1 MSDENEKKVRVGL
14 AYPFSQLL
22 KTMAGAGQA
31 AAARVKQWEQVI
43 AGMLD
48 GRLAVGSRTP
58 VAETP
63 AWVTL
68 QVVHGGFAT
77 GSFAAGG
84 DLLPH
89 EEETLKR
96 LYTLDAGRMALN
108 LHFLEEPSREA
119 VTAMLRDGTYR
130 VDVPEEA
137 ALLSYAWLM
146 QRGEMARAE
155 RLLDDVGPFFDRL
168 RFYPRP
174 HSRPLRS
181 GTSVSVATVGD
192 ALASIRSK
200 RPQAQVQRMK
210 EAITVWAPLYD
221 RAAELF
227 FETVGGASNEPC
239 MRYAPDWAVR
249 AQQLLHQYDL
259 ARQRHRL
266 CGKPERKKE
275 NFFRLRQYLAK
286 NLRDTSSIT
295 PGDRAA
301 IRHILDA
308 YLERHGEPGSV
319 RLTSAREQQA
329 RDAALPDH
337 LKLARVLAD
346 RLEPLPHD
354 EGTPDLDR
362 VVAPITADE
371 AEKANAP
378 QGTSLPPSLVRKATR
393 CAEAPLETLVE
404 RDVIGSSEA
413 MAKVVPTLTA
423 RLRAAAVAD
432 PELRGLYE
440 AIYTAFR
447 RRRSLLLLD
456 LQSQARLGELPWIQ
470 ALQPWLGGDD
480 ASKRASGEALNRV
493 ASVALRAFPQTILP
507 NKLIK
512 ELRAL
517 AGAADQMR
525 PFVDELAADIFMG
538 DFSETYLR
546 AAQTAARL
554 LSGSLYER
562 YYGLTF
568 ARVLSF
574 EPKRSQYGVPTS
586 PELAALC
593 KELARS
599 DGNGSYVARNGTV
612 IEQAQILTT
621 HNLATLFED
630 REFATTM
637 RGHLP
642 DMAKRCFAWIC
653 SRLQTASGDWKA
665 QMQLMKNA
673 AYAWRQMIFYLSL
686 LGADE
691 LASSLAGAKAHFETR
706 TAPFR
711 ARFAP
716 VVQGLEGV
724 IEGKA
729 FDEAGR
735 LPSGGRRLLGWS
747 VGRHWLLPDRET
759 NSR

>member
-1 MSDENEKKVRVGL
+1 MSDDNDEKVRVGL

-22 KTMAGAGQA
+22 KAVAGVGQA
-31 AAARVKQWEQVI
+31 AASRVKQWEQVI

-48 GRLAVGSRTP
+48 GRLTVGSRTP
-58 VAETP
+58 VAEAP

-68 QVVHGGFAT
+68 EVVHGGFAT

-108 LHFLEEPSREA
+108 LHFLEEPRREA

-137 ALLSYAWLM
+137 ALLSYVWLM
-146 QRGEMARAE
+146 RRGETSRAE
-155 RLLDDVGPFFDRL
+155 RLLDEVGPFFDRL

-174 HSRPLRS
+174 HSRPLRD

-221 RAAELF
+221 RAAGLF
-227 FETVGGASNEPC
+227 FETVGDASSEPC
-239 MRYAPDWAVR
+239 TRYAPDWAVR

-286 NLRDTSSIT
+286 NLRDASSIT
-295 PGDRAA
+295 AADRAA

-308 YLERHGEPGSV
+308 YLERRGEPGSV
-319 RLTSAREQQA
+319 RLASAREQQA

-337 LKLARVLAD
+337 ATLARVLAD

-362 VVAPITADE
+362 VVAPINADE
-371 AEKANAP
+371 AEKAAALP
-378 QGTSLPPSLVRKATR
+378 GTALPPSLVRKATR
-393 CAEAPLETLVE
+393 CVEAPLETLVE
-404 RDVIGSSEA
+404 RDVVGSSEA

-423 RLRAAAVAD
+423 RLRAAAIAE

-440 AIYTAFR
+440 ATYTAFR

-456 LQSQARLGELPWIQ
+456 LQSQARLGELPWVQ

-480 ASKRASGEALNRV
+480 ASKRAAGEALNRV

-512 ELRAL
+512 ELRSL
-517 AGAADQMR
+517 AGAADRER
-525 PFVDELAADIFMG
+525 PLVDELAADIFMG

-546 AAQTAARL
+546 SAQTAARL

-574 EPKRSQYGVPTS
+574 EPKRSQFGVPTS
-586 PELAALC
+586 PELASLC
-593 KELARS
+593 KELAQS
-599 DGNGSYVARNGTV
+599 DGDGSFVARNGTV

-630 REFATTM
+630 GAFATAM

-642 DMAKRCFAWIC
+642 EMAKRCFSWIC
-653 SRLQTASGDWKA
+653 SRLQRASGDWKA
-665 QMQLMKNA
+665 QMQLTKNA
-673 AYAWRQMIFYLSL
+673 AYAWRQMIFYMSF

-691 LASSLAGAKAHFETR
+691 LASFVAWAKAHFETR
-706 TAPFR
+706 TAPFQ

-716 VVQGLEGV
+716 VVHGLEEIVAGQV
-724 IEGKA
+724 

-735 LPSGGRRLLGWS
+735 LPSGGRRFLGWS
-747 VGRHWLLPDRET
+747 VGRHWLLP
-759 NSR
+759 SRAQP